1 MRKAPEVALPTCHIC
16 PIRDI
21 LSRMKFRTLAMTAAL
36 AGTIAAAPTAQADA
50 IDDTLAKLPAGPI
63 SCDQASR
70 YWTNDADYQQ
80 KVRQARTLAAFD
92 RRGPQILEA
101 LSRVDEAANRCGLK
115 GTQGGNK
122 TANTTAP
129 KQQTQQPKPQAPA
142 QQPKQQPQQPKQQP
156 KLNIQPQFPERINL
170 TPAGVPSVDVPV
182 AGVTTLQLPDL
193 LKLLQDALAQIL
205 AYFNIQL

>member
-1 MRKAPEVALPTCHIC
+1 
-16 PIRDI
+16 
-21 LSRMKFRTLAMTAAL
+21 MKIRTLAMTAAL
-36 AGTIAAAPTAQADA
+36 AGTIAAAPTANADA
-50 IDDTLAKLPAGPI
+50 IDDTLAKLPSGPI

-101 LSRVDEAANRCGLK
+101 LSRVDEAATRCGLK
-115 GTQGGNK
+115 GTNNTNK

-129 KQQTQQPKPQAPA
+129 KQNTQQTQPNQNTQQPKTQPA
-142 QQPKQQPQQPKQQP
+142 PKQQPQQP
-156 KLNIQPQFPERINL
+156 KLNIQPQLPERVNL
-170 TPAGVPSVDVPV
+170 TPAGMPSFDVPV

-193 LKLLQDALAQIL
+193 LKILRDALAQIL

>member
-1 MRKAPEVALPTCHIC
+1 
-16 PIRDI
+16 
-21 LSRMKFRTLAMTAAL
+21 MKIRTLAMTAAL
-36 AGTIAAAPTAQADA
+36 AGTLAAAPTANADA
-50 IDDTLAKLPAGPI
+50 IDDALAALPSGPI

-92 RRGPQILEA
+92 RRGPQILDA
-101 LSRVDEAANRCGLK
+101 LSRVDEAATRCGLK
-115 GTQGGNK
+115 GTNNNTNK

-129 KQQTQQPKPQAPA
+129 KQQTQQPA
-142 QQPKQQPQQPKQQP
+142 QQPKQNTQPKP
-156 KLNIQPQFPERINL
+156 NIQPQFPERVNL
-170 TPAGVPSVDVPV
+170 TPAGMPSFDVPV

-193 LKLLQDALAQIL
+193 LKILRDALTQIL